1 MRNRWMVVAL
11 GLLLGLGG
19 LLSHAQLVEKLL
31 KAGGIAFVVDRLGPE
46 MDRAVNRLTNTK
58 PNRSFATKVVP
69 IISVGT
75 GASVGAAQVMGKPDL
90 VKRVQA
96 VAQIE
101 SNFAGRQVRI
111 RALVPISTRNPG
123 KRLERVEGV
132 GLSGLLDI
140 RL

>member
-1 MRNRWMVVAL
+1 MRNRWMVVVL

-19 LLSHAQLVEKLL
+19 LFSHAQLVEKLL
-31 KAGGIAFVVDRLGPE
+31 KAGGIALVVDRLGPE

-75 GASVGAAQVMGKPDL
+75 GAYVGVAQVMGKPDL

-111 RALVPISTRNPG
+111 RVLVPISTRNPG

-132 GLSGLLDI
+132 GISGLLDI